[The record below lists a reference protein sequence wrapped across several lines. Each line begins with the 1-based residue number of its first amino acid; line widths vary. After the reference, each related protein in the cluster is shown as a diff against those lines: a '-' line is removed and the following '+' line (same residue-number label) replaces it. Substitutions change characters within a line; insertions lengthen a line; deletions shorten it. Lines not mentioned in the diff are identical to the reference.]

1 MPDKSSGTFET
12 LYKNK
17 AAVDCIQMILCL
29 HIELYDSSA
38 TDKALG
44 TSGTRLY
51 KGTVEKRDGL

>member
-1 MPDKSSGTFET
+1 
-12 LYKNK
+12 
-17 AAVDCIQMILCL
+17 MILCL

-51 KGTVEKRDGL
+51 KGTVKKRDGL